1 MVGEFMDAG
10 FNYFD
15 TAYIY
20 HEGIGEDAFKRC
32 VVERYSR
39 DSFKIATKLPFL

>member
-1 MVGEFMDAG
+1 MDAG